1 MQPFK
6 HRTPVQIRF
15 KDIDALGHVN
25 NANHLSYFELARMNY
40 SNDVLGP
47 IDWSKTGFIL
57 ASARIDYK
65 QPILLKDKLFVL
77 SHVSKMG
84 NKSFEME
91 HLIVRME
98 SDGNET
104 TLASGASVL
113 VCMNYSTMKTIPI
126 PEEWKAR
133 VFEYDGVRTTV

>member
-6 HRTPVQIRF
+6 HRTLVQIRF

-40 SNDVLGP
+40 SDDVLGP

-65 QPILLKDKLFVL
+65 LPIMLKDKLFVL
-77 SHVSKMG
+77 SRVTKMG
-84 NKSFEME
+84 TKSFEIE
-91 HLIVRME
+91 HLIVRIE
-98 SDGNET
+98 SDGTET

-113 VCMNYSTMKTIPI
+113 VCMNYANMKTIPI
-126 PEEWKAR
+126 PDEWKKK
-133 VFEYDGVRTTV
+133 VFEFDGVKATA